1 MAQARRLRLF
11 VAIELPDAWR
21 ELLVKESR
29 ALEST
34 APGFARWVDPALM
47 HVTLV
52 FLGGQDPAILPAIE
66 AAVDAAAAESE
77 PFELRLTAPGSFG
90 GRRSLRV
97 IWVGIEDRPAG
108 ALGRLQ
114 RSVAGQLR
122 AAKVDFDDSP
132 FRAHITLGRAK
143 RVTTPIQSEA
153 MHAAIA
159 RRGARPI
166 LPKIPA
172 FECADIT
179 LVRSDLRPTGPIYTP
194 LRKSEIGG

>member
-1 MAQARRLRLF
+1 MAQPRRLRLF
-11 VAIELPDAWR
+11 VAIELPDGWR

-34 APGFARWVDPALM
+34 APGFARWVDPAL
-47 HVTLV
+47 
-52 FLGGQDPAILPAIE
+52 
-66 AAVDAAAAESE
+66 ESE

-97 IWVGIEDRPAG
+97 IWVGLEDRPAG

-114 RSVAGQLR
+114 RSLAAQLR
-122 AAKVDFDDSP
+122 AAKVHFDDSP

-143 RVTTPIQSEA
+143 RVTAPIQSEA

-172 FECADIT
+172 FECSDIT